1 MNTILVVED
10 DLDIRE
16 LERYTLESNGYAVL
30 QAEHGKQAL
39 EVLSS
44 ESVDLIILD
53 MMMPVMDGLSLI
65 KTLRFV
71 MNDTTPIIVV
81 SAKGDESDII
91 TALAHAAAGI
101 CMYGR
106 GLTIGDDRQPC
117 SEWADQ
123 LVHVTTD
130 DDGTWE
136 LCLCREHRQ
145 QLEALAAEGGEAA

>member
-1 MNTILVVED
+1 VED

-16 LERYTLESNGYAVL
+16 LERYTLENNGYAVL

-71 MNDTTPIIVV
+71 MNDTTP
-81 SAKGDESDII
+81 SSLY
-91 TALAHAAAGI
+91 TAT
-101 CMYGR
+101 R
-106 GLTIGDDRQPC
+106 
-117 SEWADQ
+117 
-123 LVHVTTD
+123 
-130 DDGTWE
+130 
-136 LCLCREHRQ
+136 
-145 QLEALAAEGGEAA
+145 